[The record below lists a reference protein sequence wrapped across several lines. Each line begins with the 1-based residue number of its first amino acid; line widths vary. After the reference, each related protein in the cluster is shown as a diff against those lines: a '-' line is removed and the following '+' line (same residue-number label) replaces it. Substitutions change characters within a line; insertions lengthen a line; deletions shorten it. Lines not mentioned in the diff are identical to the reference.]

1 MPPTTS
7 ELIVALDAPDSSERV
22 STSEGFNSYI
32 HVLPEAS
39 KKKTMRLLTHI
50 YTFSGR
56 NESTGIGN
64 DKGMH
69 TLHEEW
75 NCNNNPVE
83 TAWTPYYLSEIFFA
97 KTYVIIETEKQYA

>member
-1 MPPTTS
+1 MLQIVLNGFQLQKVLQ
-7 ELIVALDAPDSSERV
+7 LIVALDAP
-22 STSEGFNSYI
+22 YI

-69 TLHEEW
+69 TLHEE
-75 NCNNNPVE
+75 
-83 TAWTPYYLSEIFFA
+83 
-97 KTYVIIETEKQYA
+97 